1 MWKLFR
7 GKKKNVL
14 RDRVDT
20 CDADTNQLLLG
31 TFVFT
36 ISVFLFPT
44 FVVYYVFFLLV
55 RIAILVP
62 QVLLFLLIVAIDAC
76 PAYTLVQYHI
86 DPKRFPGGIHVGL
99 ETQRRKDQPPAA
111 RAAYMSLRSVV
122 APASSL
128 LYPYVAAIACVRAP
142 DLSARRCLCSPYS
155 PRHPSLALAAML
167 ATGQPCFGSIALE

>member
-99 ETQRRKDQPPAA
+99 ETQRRRKDQPPVAA

-128 LYPYVAAIACVRAP
+128 LYPCVATIACVPPTSAP
-142 DLSARRCLCSPYS
+142 AAVCALLTHPATPHSPWQLCSL
-155 PRHPSLALAAML
+155 RVSLVPAV
-167 ATGQPCFGSIALE
+167 